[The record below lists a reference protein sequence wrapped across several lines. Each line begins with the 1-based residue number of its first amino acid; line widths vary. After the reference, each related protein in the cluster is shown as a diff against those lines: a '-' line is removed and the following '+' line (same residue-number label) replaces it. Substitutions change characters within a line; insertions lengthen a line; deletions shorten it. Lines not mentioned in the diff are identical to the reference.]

1 MSKPNEKHVRP
12 LISAAAL
19 AARVA
24 ELAAEINRDYA
35 TSERLVVIGVLK
47 GSIFFLVDLLRLLTV
62 PVELDFCQ
70 TASYGEGTTAGEIRL
85 KKDVDL
91 ALRGADVLLVEDIVD
106 TGWTLSLLLD
116 FYRHRGPR
124 SLKLCALLD
133 KRAARQ
139 APVAIDYCGFE
150 VPPQFVVGYGLDWGE
165 RYRNLPFLGVVD
177 WSRQPEEEKTG

>member
-1 MSKPNEKHVRP
+1 MSQRSEHRVRP
-12 LISAAAL
+12 LLTTEAL
-19 AARVA
+19 ATRIG

-35 TSERLVVIGVLK
+35 QCERLVVIGVLK
-47 GSIFFLVDLLRLLTV
+47 GALFFLVDLLRQVEV
-62 PVELDFCQ
+62 PVEIDFCQ
-70 TASYGEGTTAGEIRL
+70 TASYGAGTSAGEIRL

-91 ALRGADVLLVEDIVD
+91 SLRGADVLVVEDIVD

-139 APVAIDYCGFE
+139 TEIAVDYCGF
-150 VPPQFVVGYGLDWGE
+150 VIPPQFVVGYGLDWGE
-165 RYRNLPFLGVVD
+165 RYRNLPYIGVV
-177 WSRQPEEEKTG
+177 E